1 VQHPISEKG
10 SGTYLYA
17 SHMWGSGYAWTC
29 ILFPTAERVRRYE
42 GNGFEGMKRV
52 VRPQPV
58 MQEWTQEAL
67 LRRFGL
73 PADWVPATPADL
85 EAFEA
90 RCVDLL
96 CDPANKS
103 GFKEVYPCKGKKP
116 WQAKVYVGPK
126 KQRQLGRFN
135 TPLEAAMAIV
145 WWRTSGDKL
154 MSPKKDRNKR
164 GEGRRKRDRRK
175 GVCRLPSPFTPVLT
189 CCGDYLLTDPSLPRK
204 TSAVSK
210 KTRRRVVLPPGGV
223 LNAHRYETGLTAQVD
238 GRDHPIVHVTCV
250 LAASIDNSVVSVE
263 PVAYLGA

>member
-1 VQHPISEKG
+1 MH
-10 SGTYLYA
+10 
-17 SHMWGSGYAWTC
+17 SHMRGSGYAWTC
-29 ILFPTAERVRRYE
+29 KSRTTAKCDQNHPQRSVIGRSRRAPTIMV
-42 GNGFEGMKRV
+42 
-52 VRPQPV
+52 
-58 MQEWTQEAL
+58 EWTQEAL

-73 PADWVPATPADL
+73 PADWVPATPVDL

-96 CDPANKS
+96 RDPANKS
-103 GFKEVYPCKGKKP
+103 GFKEVYPCMGKKP

-175 GVCRLPSPFTPVLT
+175 GVCRLPSPFTPL
-189 CCGDYLLTDPSLPRK
+189 C
-204 TSAVSK
+204 
-210 KTRRRVVLPPGGV
+210 
-223 LNAHRYETGLTAQVD
+223 
-238 GRDHPIVHVTCV
+238 
-250 LAASIDNSVVSVE
+250 
-263 PVAYLGA
+263 